1 MKTSTAQPAIESCK
15 PGLRAMSTRLVHAEE
30 SFVDF
35 VCTSTECTRDAAVLV
50 LSYYKKHKLVK
61 FSAVNG
67 DFSVQ
72 HGALLDASTLSR
84 CLNLVKP
91 A

>member
-1 MKTSTAQPAIESCK
+1 MTTATTKPAIESCK
-15 PGLRAMSTRLVHAEE
+15 SGLRAMATRLVHAEE

-35 VCTSTECTRDAAVLV
+35 VCTSTECTRDAAILV
-50 LSYYKKHKLVK
+50 LGYYKKHKLVK

-67 DFSVQ
+67 DFSVK
-72 HGALLDASTLSR
+72 HGALLDASALSR
-84 CLNLVKP
+84 CLTLVKP